1 MTDRGESKDE
11 IRNRRLEKL
20 RFWRRA
26 CADESDV
33 LKTYNMEAAGNPLI
47 LFHGDFDMGGLYV
60 RRLAMESNYPI
71 VALAPQGLHDNN
83 LRASVK
89 WMARER
95 LNELLAFKP
104 SGPYRLGGYCNG
116 ALVAYEAALMLKE
129 MGHEVEIVVM
139 IEPSSLNAKPF
150 YRRLY
155 GFMTSII
162 APEDKR
168 TPKMQRRFG
177 DVMYMAWNIGRV
189 AHLSVGEIA
198 RLARYIVH
206 QRATRRKRLVQEET
220 EAAAAERR
228 IQEKN
233 AYLRAFYT
241 AAIASYL
248 PPPVATP
255 VVVLSTGRDGG
266 GRQCGLYDGTQWSRL
281 ASNFRHI
288 QLPGHHSTCLSLH
301 AGELAFNLSSVLRGP
316 LPVKAPPA
324 PPQLTLVASNPQT
337 TVVERRGVR

>member
-33 LKTYNMEAAGNPLI
+33 FKSYNMEASGNPLI

-60 RRLAMESNYPI
+60 RRLAMECNYPI

-83 LRASVK
+83 LRASVE

-95 LNELLAFKP
+95 LKDVLAVKP

-116 ALVAYEAALMLKE
+116 ALVAYECARLLKE
-129 MGHEVEIVVM
+129 MGHEVEIIVM

-155 GFMTSII
+155 RLMTSVLI
-162 APEDKR
+162 PEEKR
-168 TPKMQRRFG
+168 SPVVQRRFG
-177 DVMYMAWNIGRV
+177 DLMYMAWDIGRV
-189 AHLSVGEIA
+189 THLSFGEIA

-206 QRATRRKRLVQEET
+206 RRATRRKRLVQQET

-248 PPPVATP
+248 PPPVETP

-266 GRQCGLYDGTQWSRL
+266 GRQCGLYDGTVWSRL

-301 AGELAFNLSSVLRGP
+301 AGELASNLGSILRGP
-316 LPVKAPPA
+316 PPGRPVPA
-324 PPQLTLVASNPQT
+324 PPQLTLVSNT
-337 TVVERRGVR
+337 HTAAGERQGVR